1 MSKNNNPR
9 REGEVLGAAV
19 FFGLLF
25 GIIYFVSINL

>member
-9 REGEVLGAAV
+9 YGRETLGAVA
-19 FFGLLF
+19 FFGILL